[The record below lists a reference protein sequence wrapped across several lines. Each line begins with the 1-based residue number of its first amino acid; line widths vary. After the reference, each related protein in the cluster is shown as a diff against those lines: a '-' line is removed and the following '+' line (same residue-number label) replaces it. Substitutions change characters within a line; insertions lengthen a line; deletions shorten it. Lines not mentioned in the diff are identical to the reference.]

1 MKMTCIPHGL
11 ALAAAL
17 VTSSGAFAATDLRP
31 LSDSEMSG
39 VYGRGLS
46 DPALTALGALTTS
59 EQSGSAVSAQAT
71 AEALAGFG
79 GLTSDGLQ
87 GLANQ
92 QSQQRLLQS
101 GTTTIS
107 ATLQVTA
114 TMAALTASLAPLVNT
129 VSLGSLMMPFPFML
143 GALPSLDAITK
154 KH

>member
-1 MKMTCIPHGL
+1 MKMSCIPHGL

-17 VTSSGAFAATDLRP
+17 VTSSGAFAATELRP

-39 VYGRGLS
+39 VYGRGLG
-46 DPALTALGALTTS
+46 DPALNALGALTTS
-59 EQSGSAVSAQAT
+59 EQSGSAVSAQAA
-71 AEALAGFG
+71 AEALSGLG
-79 GLTSDGLQ
+79 GLTSD

-101 GTTTIS
+101 GTTTIA

-114 TMAALTASLAPLVNT
+114 TMAAITASLAPLANN
-129 VSLGSLMMPFPFML
+129 VSLGTLMMPFPFML
-143 GALPSLDAITK
+143 TALPSLDAINK

>member
-1 MKMTCIPHGL
+1 MKMSCIPHGL

-17 VTSSGAFAATDLRP
+17 VTSSGAFAATELRP

-46 DPALTALGALTTS
+46 DPALNALGALTIS
-59 EQSGSAVSAQAT
+59 EQSGSAVSAQAA

-79 GLTSDGLQ
+79 GLTSDGLT
-87 GLANQ
+87 NQ
-92 QSQQRLLQS
+92 QSQQQRLLQS
-101 GTTTIS
+101 GTTTIA

-114 TMAALTASLAPLVNT
+114 TMAAITASLAPLTNT
-129 VSLGSLMMPFPFML
+129 VSLGTLMMPFPFML
-143 GALPSLDAITK
+143 AALPSLDAINK

>member
-1 MKMTCIPHGL
+1 MKMSCIPHGL

-17 VTSSGAFAATDLRP
+17 VTSSGAFAATELRP

-39 VYGRGLS
+39 VYGRGLG
-46 DPALTALGALTTS
+46 DPALNALGALTTS
-59 EQSGSAVSAQAT
+59 EQSGSAVSAQAA
-71 AEALAGFG
+71 AEALSGLG
-79 GLTSDGLQ
+79 GLTSD

-101 GTTTIS
+101 GTTTIA